1 MAHPGAHG
9 EDIEDRAFS
18 AIRWGAALD
27 CGIGAIDTQHR
38 ALIALIDRFETEHAA
53 GHSTQALDDALP
65 QFASYALR
73 HFHDEEELMKTL
85 VGEDAFVRIHIAQHA
100 EFFSKIRQL
109 SADRQAHTD
118 SDTAQALVRYLR
130 NWLFQHIATTDA
142 VLSNKLLEQYPLLA
156 TR

>member
-1 MAHPGAHG
+1 MAHPGANG
-9 EDIEDRAFS
+9 EDVEERAFS

-38 ALIALIDRFETEHAA
+38 ALISLIDRFETAHTS
-53 GHSTQALDDALP
+53 GHNTQALNDALP

-109 SADRQAHTD
+109 SADRQPHNDAE
-118 SDTAQALVRYLR
+118 TAQALVRYLH